1 MSSSEDVSCSEEE
14 TITLQQ
20 AFLKFR
26 KETSKDAFITEKKKL
41 KKKKVSKKK
50 KSRTALREDFIMQ
63 ALSYLGVPYGKRFHE
78 EGYCTCEGCIES
90 QVQLREEPLF
100 LDCCALIRRCVKDLK
115 SDFGFQLGLGNQGYQ
130 FDTLP
135 MRVGSLL
142 ELEPGDLI
150 FYEGVYY
157 NEATKKPKH
166 DIVHV
171 EIFTG
176 SGINGE
182 GVIGSR
188 EQKKWVKEYEDYRI
202 ENSKR
207 W

>member
-1 MSSSEDVSCSEEE
+1 
-14 TITLQQ
+14 
-20 AFLKFR
+20 
-26 KETSKDAFITEKKKL
+26 
-41 KKKKVSKKK
+41 
-50 KSRTALREDFIMQ
+50 
-63 ALSYLGVPYGKRFHE
+63 
-78 EGYCTCEGCIES
+78 
-90 QVQLREEPLF
+90 
-100 LDCCALIRRCVKDLK
+100 
-115 SDFGFQLGLGNQGYQ
+115 
-130 FDTLP
+130 

-207 W
+207 WKLIRYHFCKIDTWLDGICQSFCEEHNRPTKKGSRRVSPKSVFATCESGSSDVQNAEDVYVDYSKHPNI